1 MRRMDMGQLIVLS
14 RVNEASRSSI
24 KREWELS
31 RKYKFMVRS
40 SNPLISRALMRVGS
54 VHAIATEPA
63 TSQSAFSRFL
73 IRLKTIMPR

>member
-24 KREWELS
+24 KRELS

-63 TSQSAFSRFL
+63 TSQSAFSHFL
-73 IRLKTIMPR
+73 IRLETIMPR

>member
-1 MRRMDMGQLIVLS
+1 MKRVAAQLS
-14 RVNEASRSSI
+14 ENGNY
-24 KREWELS
+24 LS

-63 TSQSAFSRFL
+63 TSQSAFSHFL
-73 IRLKTIMPR
+73 IRLETIMPR